1 MTRKKAVIQQKRWS
15 ERKIITVNRFSPTGF
30 RIISHTHRLSKMG
43 GSRTGYHCPD
53 CGCFYAEGNFTIENA
68 GYVLGDPEWKSCCGN
83 LRPTPRLFETLEEAR
98 SFLFTL
104 EALGAEEKATLISR
118 RSLITAHF
126 NREVVTE
133 HKRKT
138 LH

>member
-1 MTRKKAVIQQKRWS
+1 MEKSKLA
-15 ERKIITVNRFSPTGF
+15 GF
-30 RIISHTHRLSKMG
+30 HIVQHTHRLSKNG
-43 GSRTGYHCPD
+43 GSRAGYHCPN

-68 GYVLGDPEWKSCCGN
+68 AYVLGDPISKTCCGKE
-83 LRPTPRLFETLEEAR
+83 RPTPRLFETPGDVRGFLSELERSGAR
-98 SFLFTL
+98 
-104 EALGAEEKATLISR
+104 EKATLVSR
-118 RSLITAHF
+118 RSLLTAHF